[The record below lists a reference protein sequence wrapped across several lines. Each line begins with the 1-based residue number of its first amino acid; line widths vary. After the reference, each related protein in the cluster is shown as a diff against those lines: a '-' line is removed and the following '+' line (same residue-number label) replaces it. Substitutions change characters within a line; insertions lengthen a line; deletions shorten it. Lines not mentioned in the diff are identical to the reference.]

1 MKKVITELTE
11 VRQCKA
17 LTQITL
23 VAFDELLRA
32 CDVIVDLLC
41 THALEGES
49 ALLRFRFQRNH
60 KMHEMGD
67 GKSGL
72 PVSKNI
78 DSAINHLNAILE
90 EGTEKNPH
98 FLS

>member
-11 VRQCKA
+11 VRQFKA

-41 THALEGES
+41 THALEGECS
-49 ALLRFRFQRNH
+49 ALLHFRFQRNH
-60 KMHEMGD
+60 IMHEMGD
-67 GKSGL
+67 GKSGI

-78 DSAINHLNAILE
+78 DSAINHLDAILE
-90 EGTEKNPH
+90 EGTEKTY